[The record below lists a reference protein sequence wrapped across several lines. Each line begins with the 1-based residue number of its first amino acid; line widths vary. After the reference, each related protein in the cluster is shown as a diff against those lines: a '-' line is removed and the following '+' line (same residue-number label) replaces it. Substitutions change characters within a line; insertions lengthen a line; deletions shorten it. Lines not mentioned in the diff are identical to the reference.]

1 MKGKGNKLKEKDL
14 MKRQK
19 LFNLWTK
26 ILVNEVLNTRV
37 VGPFPILT
45 LEVKDFVQC
54 EKNAVEIY

>member
-45 LEVKDFVQC
+45 LEVKDFV
-54 EKNAVEIY
+54 